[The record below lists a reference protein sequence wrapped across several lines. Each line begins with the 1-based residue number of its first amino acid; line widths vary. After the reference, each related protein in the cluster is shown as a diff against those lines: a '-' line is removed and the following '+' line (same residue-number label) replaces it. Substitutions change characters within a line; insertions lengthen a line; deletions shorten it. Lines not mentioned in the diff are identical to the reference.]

1 MMHSIT
7 NSTLFDSVFIFSAYV
22 CGLAAG
28 LTVAWEE
35 DDQFQGNMISVP
47 PEIYTKGCVRDV
59 DDGLA
64 VSMSG
69 QSHHNILTFA
79 FVIPF
84 HRTIY
89 WLNYIS
95 CGVSLQWAEKI
106 GYPVV
111 IKASEGGGG
120 KGIRTVENYE
130 DFPSLY
136 RQVCPDSYRIFTHS
150 CMSNSDS

>member
-1 MMHSIT
+1 MHSIT
-7 NSTLFDSVFIFSAYV
+7 NSTLFVYSVFMFSACV

-79 FVIPF
+79 FVY
-84 HRTIY
+84 H
-89 WLNYIS
+89 
-95 CGVSLQWAEKI
+95 SLSQNNLLAKLHFMWCFFAV
-106 GYPVV
+106 G
-111 IKASEGGGG
+111 
-120 KGIRTVENYE
+120 
-130 DFPSLY
+130 
-136 RQVCPDSYRIFTHS
+136 
-150 CMSNSDS
+150 